1 MVKIP
6 VYLNNMTDAKHL
18 VQIAEKCENDVDLVS
33 GRYVLGVFSL
43 PQFDNVELC
52 VDEKE
57 KDMVYK
63 ELEEMKLLR

>member
-33 GRYVLGVFSL
+33 GRYVVDGKSMLGVFSL
-43 PQFDNVELC
+43 PQFDNVEIC
-52 VDEKE
+52 VDEK
-57 KDMVYK
+57 K
-63 ELEEMKLLR
+63 RTGFIRN

>member
-33 GRYVLGVFSL
+33 GRYVVMAS
-43 PQFDNVELC
+43 QC
-52 VDEKE
+52 
-57 KDMVYK
+57 
-63 ELEEMKLLR
+63 